1 MRSKVIAVH
10 WHRCECHSGVNDS
23 TVHVPA
29 VSMTPLC
36 ISQWR
41 QWHRF
46 AVCSQIIFLHKKTVV
61 FRIIHENVQQSW
73 LHSGATNTDV
83 NITEVSMTP
92 MCMPKRCQWLHYECH
107 NGNDTAVNQ
116 LCRFTPQI
124 RSHIQKG
131 FNTCIRGPRGSCWMN
146 KNRGRK
152 SRVRVPLSSYTLWS
166 RSFAF

>member
-1 MRSKVIAVH
+1 MTPLCMSQQCQ
-10 WHRCECHSGVNDS
+10 WLRCAYHSGVNDTALPCAAKS
-23 TVHVPA
+23 Y
-29 VSMTPLC
+29 SC
-36 ISQWR
+36 I
-41 QWHRF
+41 
-46 AVCSQIIFLHKKTVV
+46 KKTVV